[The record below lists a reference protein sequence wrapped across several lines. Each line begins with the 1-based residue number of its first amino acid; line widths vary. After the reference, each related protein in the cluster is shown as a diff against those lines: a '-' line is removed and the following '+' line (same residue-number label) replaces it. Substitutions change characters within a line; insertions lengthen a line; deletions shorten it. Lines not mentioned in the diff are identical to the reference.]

1 MESLLNNLLG
11 YVLFRI
17 FIWELLWN
25 IDNVICIIM
34 NICLCSIFYG
44 KVQLEIIIY
53 GYCWYFLLFGNFMK
67 IVELVN

>member
-44 KVQLEIIIY
+44 KV
-53 GYCWYFLLFGNFMK
+53 
-67 IVELVN
+67 